1 VVLRITGRADQV
13 AQKELSAD
21 NIVLFTGYV
30 PDVKPLVKTSALC
43 IVPLRQGGGTRLKI
57 LEAMALHTPVVATSK
72 GAEGLQVRHRE
83 HLLIADTP
91 RAFADA
97 ILELLQNPSLRATLT
112 ANAYAQARRVYDWT
126 VIGEQLDRVVVQTA
140 SAQIC

>member
-1 VVLRITGRADQV
+1 
-13 AQKELSAD
+13 
-21 NIVLFTGYV
+21 
-30 PDVKPLVKTSALC
+30 LVKTSALC

-57 LEAMALHTPVVATSK
+57 LEAMALRTPVVATSK
-72 GAEGLQVRHRE
+72 GAEGLQVRHRK

-140 SAQIC
+140 SSQIC